1 MNHSTEKLI
10 HIATLGKTVGLKGDM
25 KLHITSDF
33 PEQFVSGA
41 EFYLEDK
48 RTIRLDSVN
57 MNRGTVKIGGFDSP
71 EDAKRLTNQKLYTT
85 YEATREQCTLD
96 EGEFFWFDIIGCKVI
111 EAGYELGVVKDIDRL
126 GATDYMLITT
136 DNHLVAQGHAKTF
149 LLPYQP
155 PFIAETN
162 VERKQIEVV
171 GGLDILKAS

>member
-1 MNHSTEKLI
+1 MNQPSDTLI

-41 EFYLEDK
+41 EFYLEGN
-48 RTIRLDSVN
+48 RSVRLSNVN
-57 MNRGTVKIGGFDSP
+57 LSRGTVKIEGFDTP

-85 YEATREQCTLD
+85 FEATREQCELE

-111 EAGYELGVVKDIDRL
+111 EDGYELGVVKDIDRL
-126 GATDYMLITT
+126 GATDYLLITT
-136 DNHLVAQGHAKTF
+136 DNHLVAQGHAKSF

-162 VERKQIEVV
+162 VERKQIEVI